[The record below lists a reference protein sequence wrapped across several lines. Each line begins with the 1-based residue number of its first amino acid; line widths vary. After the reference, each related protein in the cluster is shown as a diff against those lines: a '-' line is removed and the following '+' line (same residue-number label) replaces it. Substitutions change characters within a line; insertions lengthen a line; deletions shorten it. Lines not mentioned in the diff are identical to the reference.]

1 MLATS
6 KRSSRSHTPAVAAT
20 AKRRT
25 GDTGTVDRN
34 EPESSLTL
42 LPAAAVRQT
51 PCDDNSDSS
60 SPLSPAACV
69 RPTPRD
75 DNTDSITT
83 LCDVLPTPRDD
94 NTATPERLT
103 LSDQSPKL
111 QPTPSPQSYPASPAA
126 SVRDQFL
133 ASPAVSVRDKFMA
146 NLYVQ
151 TVGCCLDSCSAGPS
165 VRLSFKGTIA
175 VLYPINFN
183 PERRYVV
190 FMDESGNLG
199 LTIWNKNI
207 AKITTDSIGKNCE
220 ITKVTLTTHQ
230 GKKVLSLSKESDVR
244 NQEHTTY

>member
-1 MLATS
+1 MPTLGDVSPTS
-6 KRSSRSHTPAVAAT
+6 R
-20 AKRRT
+20 
-25 GDTGTVDRN
+25 
-34 EPESSLTL
+34 E
-42 LPAAAVRQT
+42 
-51 PCDDNSDSS
+51 
-60 SPLSPAACV
+60 
-69 RPTPRD
+69 
-75 DNTDSITT
+75 
-83 LCDVLPTPRDD
+83 D
-94 NTATPERLT
+94 NTASPERKALG
-103 LSDQSPKL
+103 DQSPKL
-111 QPTPSPQSYPASPAA
+111 QPTPSPPSYPASPAA
-126 SVRDQFL
+126 TVREQFL

-165 VRLSFKGTIA
+165 VRLTFKGTIA

-244 NQEHTTY
+244 TQELNMS